1 MSESA
6 IERMP
11 LFQLRADVR
20 VAATPDEIYAVV
32 SDMNRSAEW
41 SLECCGGE
49 WVSGE
54 PATVGAV
61 FRGENFRADSVV
73 AWAPVPRGVW
83 YTHTEVIAAEPGR
96 TFRWET
102 LNKTSGVKEGSV
114 WGFDIEVADEGCV
127 LVHHYQMDKATDG
140 IHRIVADLGEVDRRR
155 FIDDWAAK
163 LQQNIEDT
171 LKRIKDLIEKQ

>member
-1 MSESA
+1 MSKSA
-6 IERMP
+6 IDRTP

-20 VAATPDEIYAVV
+20 VAATPDKIYAVV

-41 SLECCGGE
+41 SMECCGGE

-102 LNKTSGVKEGSV
+102 LDTSGVKEGSA
-114 WGFDIEVADEGCV
+114 WGFDIETADEGCV
-127 LVHHYQMDKATDG
+127 LVHHYQMSKATAG
-140 IHRIVADLGEVDRRR
+140 IHRIVANMGEVDKER
-155 FIDDWAAK
+155 FIADWTAK
-163 LQQNIEDT
+163 LQQNIETT
-171 LKRIKDLIEKQ
+171 LQRVKDLIEKH

>member
-1 MSESA
+1 MSKSV
-6 IERMP
+6 IEHTP

-32 SDMNRSAEW
+32 SDMIRSAEW

-54 PATVGAV
+54 PGTVGAV

-102 LNKTSGVKEGSV
+102 LNTSGVKEGSV

-127 LVHHYQMDKATDG
+127 LVHHYQMGKATAG
-140 IHRIVADLGEVDRRR
+140 IHRIVADMGEVAKQR
-155 FIDDWAAK
+155 FVADWTVK
-163 LQQNIEDT
+163 LQQNIEAT

>member
-1 MSESA
+1 MSTSVV
-6 IERMP
+6 ERSP
-11 LFQLRADVR
+11 LFQLRAEAH
-20 VAATPDEIYAVV
+20 VAAAPDESYALV
-32 SDMNRSAEW
+32 SDMLRSAEW

-96 TFRWET
+96 TFQWET
-102 LNKTSGVKEGSV
+102 LNTSGVKEGSV
-114 WGFDIEVADEGCV
+114 WGFDIEAADGGCL
-127 LVHHYQMDKATDG
+127 LVHHYQMAKATAG
-140 IHRIVADLGEVDRRR
+140 IHRIVAGLGEDDKQR
-155 FIDDWAAK
+155 FVADWSTK

-171 LKRIKDLIEKQ
+171 LKRVKDLMEK